1 MWVTVSFSLAIFDA
15 NAGFIVTSA
24 LLGVFM
30 IVTLIYVVKR
40 KWFSS
45 STQTLGQMYEL
56 PLSPQITIEYEE
68 IQNKSTGGEIDNS
81 ASEYSEIAMV
91 EANM

>member
-1 MWVTVSFSLAIFDA
+1 MWVTVSFLAIFDA

-30 IVTLIYVVKR
+30 IVTLVYVVKR

-45 STQTLGQMYEL
+45 STQTVGQNYEL
-56 PLSPQITIEYEE
+56 PFSPKLATEYEE
-68 IQNKSTGGEIDNS
+68 IQNKSTDGEIDNNT
-81 ASEYSEIAMV
+81 SEYSEIAMV
-91 EANM
+91 EANI

>member
-1 MWVTVSFSLAIFDA
+1 M
-15 NAGFIVTSA
+15 
-24 LLGVFM
+24 M
-30 IVTLIYVVKR
+30 VTLVYVIKR

-45 STQTLGQMYEL
+45 STQTPGENYEL
-56 PLSPQITIEYEE
+56 PLSPKITTEYEE
-68 IQNKSTGGEIDNS
+68 IQNKSTGGETDNS

>member
-1 MWVTVSFSLAIFDA
+1 MWVTVSFLAIFDA

-30 IVTLIYVVKR
+30 IVTLVYVVKR

-45 STQTLGQMYEL
+45 SAQTLGENYEL
-56 PLSPQITIEYEE
+56 PLSPKITNEYEE
-68 IQNKSTGGEIDNS
+68 IQNKSAGGETDNS
-81 ASEYSEIAMV
+81 ASEYSEIAMI